1 MTDEAKLLRRLQQV
15 MDGYLTTQVLYA
27 ASELGVLDALASRPQ
42 TAAELAEAA
51 GVAADPLR
59 RILRGLVIEDV
70 ALENA
75 DGSFELTELGSAL
88 ARRPGSLQVRG
99 SFYYRAAAGLL
110 DALRTGGTAF
120 EAVYGQPFF
129 GYLDGHPD
137 AQAGFEGSMAGR
149 AVAEARDVVAAYDFG
164 AYRTIVD
171 VGGGRGILLAAI
183 LDSAPQAAGILL
195 DRPAPVEQA
204 RAHLAGAGLADRV
217 RFVAGDFF
225 EEVPTGGDAYLLAR
239 ILHDWDDA
247 AALKILDRCRAAMT
261 PGSRLLVVDALL
273 PERADQRGAR
283 RHSDGSAHARPLR
296 LGGTNRKPPVDL
308 DRPGGIQRSSASS
321 RRIRR
326 TGSRSS
332 KPPLAEARDP
342 ETQSKV
348 NRVAS

>member
-70 ALENA
+70 ALENG

-183 LDSAPQAAGILL
+183 LDSAPQAVGILL

-247 AALKILDRCRAAMT
+247 AALKILDRCRAAMA

-273 PERADQRGAR
+273 PERADREAPGAIR
-283 RHSDGSAHARPLR
+283 MDLHMLVLFGSEE
-296 LGGTNRKPPVDL
+296 
-308 DRPGGIQRSSASS
+308 
-321 RRIRR
+321 R
-326 TGSRSS
+326 TGNHLSTLIDQAGFSVQRIIPTHS
-332 KPPLAEARDP
+332 PDGLAIVEATPR
-342 ETQSKV
+342 
-348 NRVAS
+348 